1 MEIEIK
7 TRHIKIHLYLK
18 NKNNTYLKIP
28 IFYVFV
34 LWYFIVLTESHCYKE
49 KKIKPNSLKK
59 KIFKNDN
66 RIIYKSLC
74 NFHISLQ
81 KDSNLSPLLSFA
93 VLVCFKKWP
102 MNNEKSIGTT
112 ANLKDTKMQ
121 GWKKKSVSYTHLT
134 LPTKA

>member
-1 MEIEIK
+1 MYA
-7 TRHIKIHLYLK
+7 TGFHIKKTQSSQLNGSSIQ
-18 NKNNTYLKIP
+18 
-28 IFYVFV
+28 
-34 LWYFIVLTESHCYKE
+34 
-49 KKIKPNSLKK
+49 KKDH
-59 KIFKNDN
+59 DN

-121 GWKKKSVSYTHLT
+121 GWKKNLI
-134 LPTKA
+134 